1 MVGPDGVE
9 SINDM
14 FHENSLLQV
23 ENDKL
28 RHRVKAL
35 QETVDSL
42 TSRNASL
49 VNDRAAVILSGVT
62 GEYLTPP
69 LSPSPVLLV

>member
-1 MVGPDGVE
+1 
-9 SINDM
+9 M

-28 RHRVKAL
+28 RHRVKTL

-42 TSRNASL
+42 TSRNASMA
-49 VNDRAAVILSGVT
+49 NDRAAVILSGLT
-62 GEYLTPP
+62 GQSAQSFGCMHMLIN
-69 LSPSPVLLV
+69 L

>member
-1 MVGPDGVE
+1 MGPDGVE

-14 FHENSLLQV
+14 FHENSLLQG

-28 RHRVKAL
+28 RSRVKAL

-49 VNDRAAVILSGVT
+49 VNDRAAVILSGLNGKYFT
-62 GEYLTPP
+62 SCQI
-69 LSPSPVLLV
+69 LSHDVCEL